1 MTCKTTASATTCA
14 SCWPGWYLD
23 ANTVCVICPEEFAYS
38 GCYWD
43 ATANSNV
50 GAVAT
55 ANTDNAPTECPPGFA
70 VDSDSTL
77 SVAECKPCLGEGV
90 AVCNTGDFSAT
101 SGTIGGSTKSADTTG
116 AFDNCFEGFFFSG
129 LGSYTRVSDVPTLS
143 YINNGTAQDPQDH
156 TEMCLMCPD
165 ECYE

>member
-1 MTCKTTASATTCA
+1 
-14 SCWPGWYLD
+14 
-23 ANTVCVICPEEFAYS
+23 
-38 GCYWD
+38 
-43 ATANSNV
+43 
-50 GAVAT
+50 
-55 ANTDNAPTECPPGFA
+55 
-70 VDSDSTL
+70 L

-101 SGTIGGSTKSADTTG
+101 SGTIGGSTISADTTG

-129 LGSYTRVSDVPTLS
+129 KGSYTIPYSDNPTYSDV
-143 YINNGTAQDPQDH
+143 NNGTSSDNAQDH